1 MTVQTKQDVINL
13 LENYRDRFQEFGVE
27 SLGLFGSFAR
37 NVATYES
44 DIDLLVEFKASHKT
58 FNNFM
63 NLSFFLEDILGCK
76 VDLVT
81 IDSLSPYISRN
92 ILQEV
97 EYSVF

>member
-44 DIDLLVEFKASHKT
+44 DIDLLVEFKASYKT

-63 NLSFFLEDILGCK
+63 NLSFFLEDILGRK

-81 IDSLSPYISRN
+81 IDSLSPYISQN

-97 EYSVF
+97 EYV